1 MSMKKSVWILLLLCL
16 ACTPKPK
23 TPAVKVS
30 MINNNHS
37 VKFTGLDK
45 AIMGEI
51 SRDTASGAWK
61 SLLPAYRMPKDTDLK
76 DYQPVQPGTYRLK
89 DSTVV
94 FTPDTPF
101 VRGQTYF
108 MRFYQFGG
116 NSTWDFISGKKK
128 LRDKHYIDFP
138 FK

>member
-1 MSMKKSVWILLLLCL
+1 MKKTAWFLLSFCF

-23 TPAVKVS
+23 TPAVQVS
-30 MINNNHS
+30 IVNN
-37 VKFTGLDK
+37 

-51 SRDTASGAWK
+51 NRDTASGVWK
-61 SLLPAYRMPKDTDLK
+61 SLLPVYRMPKDTDLK
-76 DYQPVQPGTYRLK
+76 DYQSVQPGIYRLK
-89 DSTVV
+89 DSAIV

-101 VRGQTYF
+101 AKGQTYF

-128 LRDKHYIDFP
+128 LRSVHYIDLP

>member
-1 MSMKKSVWILLLLCL
+1 MKKTAAYFFLLFCF

-23 TPAVKVS
+23 TPAAKVS
-30 MINNNHS
+30 MIDNNQS
-37 VKFTGLDK
+37 VKFTGLDY

-51 SRDTASGAWK
+51 NRDSASGVWK
-61 SLLPAYRMPKDTDLK
+61 SLLPVYRMPKDTGLK
-76 DYQPVQPGTYRLK
+76 DYQPVQPGTYKLK
-89 DSTVV
+89 DNAIV

-101 VRGQTYF
+101 ATGQTYF

-116 NSTWDFISGKKK
+116 NSAWDFIEGKKK
-128 LRDKHYIDFP
+128 LRNMHYIDLY